1 MPLHW
6 TVISAVWFSGDRS
19 FGQQGDAG
27 APRVRLAAVSFIS
40 YLYGSDSLMLIFK
53 NFAVCGFISLSS
65 VVFGFIL
72 PARAGYTGNVEVQV
86 TSLKNVKGQ
95 VCLSIFSG
103 PKGFPAGG
111 KGSNLKAARCVPAK
125 NGSVTFANLPLGTYA
140 IAAIHDID
148 NKGKLTVN
156 ALGIPTG
163 GFGFSNN
170 PPLRFGPASFA
181 ESVILVSGTKTVVK
195 IQMRYLN

>member
-1 MPLHW
+1 M
-6 TVISAVWFSGDRS
+6 S
-19 FGQQGDAG
+19 
-27 APRVRLAAVSFIS
+27 
-40 YLYGSDSLMLIFK
+40 IFK
-53 NFAVCGFISLSS
+53 NFAAVCGLMTLSS
-65 VVFGFIL
+65 AIGGFIL
-72 PARAGYTGNVEVQV
+72 PAQAGYTGNLEVQV
-86 TSLKNVKGQ
+86 GSLKNAKGQ

-103 PKGFPAGG
+103 PKGFPSGG
-111 KGSNLKAARCVPAK
+111 KGSNLKVSRCVPAT

-140 IAAIHDID
+140 IAAIHDIK
-148 NKGKLTVN
+148 NEGKLTVN

-181 ESVILVSGTKTVVK
+181 DSEILVSGTKTVVK